1 MCDEFTFE
9 DERQASAGGVS
20 RRGFGLAGGAAT
32 LAAWSAGVA
41 PVAAAGTDLAL
52 SEDVVAIP
60 TPDGTAD
67 AVWIRPGKGKHPAVV
82 MWPDIA
88 GIRDANKA
96 MARRLAAAGYAV
108 LLVNQYYRT
117 AKAPVLADFAS
128 WRTPAGQATLKPM
141 IAALS
146 PAGTLRDAAAFV
158 AWLDK
163 QGEVDVRRG
172 IATTGYCMGGPF
184 AVRTAAAAPN
194 RVKAVGSFHGGG
206 LVTDTPDSPHRLLA
220 RTKAS
225 YLIAVARNDDARAP
239 GDKDVFK
246 TSASAAGRAAEIEVY
261 AADHG
266 WTVPDSP
273 IYDKAEAERA
283 WARLLALLKRL

>member
-1 MCDEFTFE
+1 MCDDFTLE
-9 DERQASAGGVS
+9 AEQQAAASGLS
-20 RRGFGLAGGAAT
+20 RRTFGLVGTAVT
-32 LAAWSAGVA
+32 LAACSG
-41 PVAAAGTDLAL
+41 AAAESVTAGLREATV
-52 SEDVVAIP
+52 SIT

-67 AVWIRPGKGKHPAVV
+67 AVFIHPAKGRHPAVV

-88 GIRDANKA
+88 GIREANTG

-117 AKAPVLADFAS
+117 ARAPVLANFAE
-128 WRTPAGQATLKPM
+128 WRTPAGQEKLKPS

-146 PAGTLRDAAAFV
+146 AAGTIRDAQAFV

-163 QGEVDVRRG
+163 QPAVNKKRG
-172 IATTGYCMGGPF
+172 IGTTGYCMGGPF
-184 AVRTAAAAPN
+184 AVRTAAAVPG
-194 RVKAVGSFHGGG
+194 RVGAVGSFHGGG
-206 LVTDTPDSPHRLLA
+206 LVTDKPESPHALLA
-220 RTKAS
+220 ATKAR

-239 GDKDVFK
+239 ADKNTFK
-246 TSASAAGRAAEIEVY
+246 AAAAAAGRPAEVEVY

-273 IYDKAEAERA
+273 IYDKGEAERA
-283 WARLLALLKRL
+283 WTRLLALLAAL